1 MKLILSGIII
11 KYISLKNERGSI
23 VNIKGIAASNGI
35 AIAKAFKLIEPE
47 LTVVK
52 STIADVEAEINL
64 YKEALVKTT
73 EELQKIKVKAAQN
86 LSEEE
91 AAVFDAHINMAND
104 PELLSQTTDKIK
116 AESVNASYAF
126 DEVSTMFITMFESM
140 DNEYFRERAA
150 DIKDIKKRILA
161 HLLGVKVNDPSTI
174 DEQVVIIA
182 EDLTPSDTAQL
193 DRNFVKGF
201 ATNIGGRTS
210 HSAIMARSLEI
221 PAVVG
226 TKTILEDVKDGDMII
241 LDGLEGN
248 VIINP
253 SADQVSHYEEVAKA
267 YEAQKAEWAK
277 LKNEKTVSK
286 DGQHVELAA
295 NIGTPNDV
303 EGVLGNGGEAV
314 GLYRTEFLYMGRDNF
329 PTEEEQFEAYKAVLE
344 AMGEKP
350 VVVRTLDIGGDKE
363 LPYLHLPK
371 EMNPFL
377 GYRAVRLCLDDTD
390 LFRTQLR
397 ALLRASAYGKLRIMF
412 PMIATLNEFRAAKA
426 LLLEEKAKL
435 VSEGVTVSDE
445 IEVGMMVE
453 IPSAA
458 VLADQFAKEVDFFSI
473 GTNDLIQYTMAADR
487 MNEKVSYLYQPYNPS
502 ILRLVKMVIDAAHK
516 EGKWTGMCGEMA
528 GDQTAIPLLLGLG
541 LDEFS
546 MSATSILPARSLISK
561 LSKAEMAELAAE
573 ALNKSTVE
581 EVIELVENIQK

>member
-1 MKLILSGIII
+1 MKIT
-11 KYISLKNERGSI
+11 
-23 VNIKGIAASNGI
+23 GIAASNGI
-35 AIAKAFKLIEPE
+35 AIAKVFKLIEPE
-47 LTVVK
+47 LTVTK
-52 STIADVEAEINL
+52 TTITDVEAEINL
-64 YKEALVKTT
+64 YRDALEKTT
-73 EELQKIKVKAAQN
+73 VELEKIKIKAAQN
-86 LSEEE
+86 LSVEE

-104 PELLSQTTDKIK
+104 PELFSQVTDKVK
-116 AESVNASYAF
+116 SEGVNASFAF
-126 DEVSTMFITMFESM
+126 DEVSNMFVAMFESM

-161 HLLGVKVNDPSTI
+161 HLLGAKINDPSTI
-174 DEQVVIIA
+174 DEEVIVIA
-182 EDLTPSDTAQL
+182 QDLTPSDTAQL
-193 DRNFVKGF
+193 DRRYVKGF

-226 TKTILEDVKDGDMII
+226 TKSILDQVKDDEMII
-241 LDGLEGN
+241 LDGLEGH
-248 VIINP
+248 VILNP
-253 SADQVSHYEEVAKA
+253 TAEEIAHYEQVAKQ
-267 YEAQKAEWAK
+267 YEDQKAEWAK
-277 LKNEKTVSK
+277 LKNEATVTA
-286 DGQHVELAA
+286 DGVHVELAA

-303 EGVLGNGGEAV
+303 QGVLDNGGEGV

-329 PTEEEQFEAYKAVLE
+329 PTEDEQFEAYKTVLE
-344 AMGEKP
+344 SMNGLP

-377 GYRAVRLCLDDTD
+377 GYRAIRLCLDDVP

-412 PMIATLNEFRAAKA
+412 PMIATLNEFRDAKA

-435 VSEGVTVSDE
+435 VSEGVTVSEE
-445 IEVGMMVE
+445 IQVGMMVE

-458 VLADQFAKEVDFFSI
+458 VIADQFAKEVDFFSI

-502 ILRLVKMVIDAAHK
+502 ILRLVKMVIDAAHN

-546 MSATSILPARSLISK
+546 MSATSILAARSLISK
-561 LSKAEMAELAAE
+561 LSKAEMEKLAKE

-581 EVIELVENIQK
+581 EVIELVENISK